1 MINRTVP
8 KVLGASFGLLLLAC
22 AAFAQV
28 QSGNIY
34 GTTKDDKGA
43 LLPGASV
50 TLAGSGAPQSTTSD
64 VQGQFRFIGLS
75 PSTYAIKAEL
85 QGFSTVDY
93 PNVVVNVGRNTTIE
107 LALSAAAEDVI
118 TVTAE
123 SPILDERKI
132 TTGAN
137 LSQIELTKVPSGR
150 DPWSML
156 QTVPGVLVD
165 RINIGGSE
173 SGQQSNFVSPGAMA
187 TQSTFAIDGVAITD
201 LGAQGSS
208 PTYYDFDA
216 FEELNFATGGSD
228 AQTSTPGVTINM
240 VTKRGT
246 NDWRGSG
253 KGTYTSDKFQSN
265 ASSVHGLPA
274 AQPQPQNVTRIDMI
288 RDLGADV
295 GGPIWKEHAWLWA
308 AYDKQQ
314 VNRLV
319 PVNGTVASF
328 SHDKTQLESKNG
340 KLNFQF
346 GAGNSASGTY
356 FNNDKIKLGRNI
368 GNFGAVG
375 TSGDS
380 ASLANQ
386 GHAGDLPSFWKVDD
400 TQVLN
405 SNLFLSGTYNIVN
418 GGFGFVPVGGDVQ
431 PYCDADGTCFHSTV
445 FFNSLR
451 PQKQYRL
458 DGSAF
463 MSTGSLNHEF
473 KFGVGYRKA
482 DVTSLSNFGG
492 SGIITNDAY
501 TQVIDPANPLAGLAT
516 TGIFVASRAAGVGYT
531 GKNKTAFLQDTMTT
545 GSFTFN
551 VGVHYDNQKGQTNVL
566 TIGANP
572 FVSSVL
578 PGLTTVGSENSF
590 TWTNVT
596 PRLGMTYALG
606 AERKTL
612 LRASYSRYADGLG
625 ANAITQTQVGGPLTY
640 AYFYST
646 NSNGQ
651 PFNPNQIGAIVPG
664 TAPPL
669 PSTVSINRVASNLKA
684 PTTDELLLSGEHAL
698 LPEFTVGVNLTYRK
712 LKDPLQREFLVGDG
726 FTPNAATPLCGAGV
740 TGNCQRRATR
750 SDYVPTQVTLRNGH
764 VATVYHLSSAVGF
777 STGNDMFNGNF
788 GQTYKGISLVATKR
802 LSNRWML
809 RGNISYNDWTYDVK
823 SNSFANPTEIVQPAG
838 LQSTGGY
845 SNGDQVLN
853 PLGGSGK
860 GTVFVSSKWA
870 YNINGLYQI
879 APDRPWGFD
888 AAASVYGRQGYPFA
902 DFQSVSTSF
911 GRDSRP
917 VSQSVQATD
926 EPDSHRFDTVNLLD
940 LRFSKDLNFSHFTA
954 NVGIDVFNVF
964 NKSIVLNRTNSVTSS
979 RFDFVTDTTSPR
991 VFRLGVKLGFQ

>member
-1 MINRTVP
+1 MKNRTLP
-8 KVLGASFGLLLLAC
+8 KVLGASFALLMLAC

-28 QSGNIY
+28 QSGSIY

-50 TLAGSGAPQSTTSD
+50 TLTGSGAPQSTTSD

-123 SPILDERKI
+123 SPVLDERKVS
-132 TTGAN
+132 TGAN
-137 LSQIELTKVPSGR
+137 LSQLELSKVPSAR
-150 DPWSML
+150 DPWTML

-173 SGQQSNFVSPGAMA
+173 SGQQSNFVSPGAAA
-187 TQSTFAIDGVAITD
+187 TQSTWAIDGVAITD

-208 PTYYDFDA
+208 PVYYDFDS
-216 FEELNFATGGSD
+216 FEEMNFATGGSD
-228 AQTSTPGVTINM
+228 AQTSTPGVTLNL

-246 NDWRGSG
+246 NDWRGNA
-253 KGTYTSDKFQSN
+253 KGTYTSDKFQSK
-265 ASSVHGLPA
+265 ASSVHDLGPG
-274 AQPQPQNVTRIDMI
+274 QPQPQNVTRIDMV
-288 RDLGADV
+288 RDVGGDV
-295 GGPIWKEHAWLWA
+295 GGPVWKEHAWIWA

-314 VNRLV
+314 INRLT
-319 PVNGTVASF
+319 PITTSATRF
-328 SHDKTQLESKNG
+328 SKDRTQLESKNA

-356 FNNDKIKLGRNI
+356 FNNDKVKLGRNI

-375 TSGDS
+375 TSGD
-380 ASLANQ
+380 AESLANQ
-386 GHAGDLPSFWKVDD
+386 GHAGDVPSFWKVDD
-400 TQVLN
+400 TQVFN
-405 SNLFLSGTYNIVN
+405 SNFFLSGTYNIVN
-418 GGFGFVPVGGDVQ
+418 GGFGFVPVGGDTQ
-431 PYCDADGTCFHSTV
+431 PYCDASGTCFHSTV

-451 PQKQYRL
+451 PQKQYRVE
-458 DGSAF
+458 GSAF
-463 MSTGSLNHEF
+463 MNTGSLNHEF
-473 KFGVGYRKA
+473 KFGAGYRKA
-482 DVTSLSNFGG
+482 DVTSISQFGG
-492 SGIITNDAY
+492 GGIITNDAY
-501 TQVIDPANPLAGLAT
+501 TLVADHSPT
-516 TGIFVASRAAGVGYT
+516 TGIFVATRPSGVGYS
-531 GKNKTAFLQDTMTT
+531 GKNKTAFAQDTMTT
-545 GSFTFN
+545 GAFTFN
-551 VGVHYDNQKGQTNVL
+551 VGVHYDNQQGETAVL
-566 TIGANP
+566 SVPANS
-572 FVSSVL
+572 FVPSVL
-578 PGLTTVGSENSF
+578 PGLTTVGSQNSF

-596 PRLGMTYALG
+596 PRLGITYALG

-625 ANAITQTQVGGPLTY
+625 NSAITQTQVGGPLTY
-640 AYFYST
+640 AYFYTT
-646 NSNGQ
+646 NLTGTN
-651 PFNPNQIGAIVPG
+651 FNANQIGAIVPN

-669 PSTVSINRVASNLKA
+669 PSFASINHVSSNLKA
-684 PTTDELLLSGEHAL
+684 PTTDELLLSAEHAL

-712 LKDPLQREFLVGDG
+712 YKDPLQRELLVGDG
-726 FTPNAATPLCGAGV
+726 FTPTADTPFCGSGA

-750 SDYVPTQVTLRNGH
+750 ADYTPTNVTLANGR
-764 VATVYHLSSAVGF
+764 VVTVYHLSEAVGF
-777 STGNDMFNGNF
+777 STGNDMFNGNW

-809 RGNISYNDWTYDVK
+809 RGNISYNDWKYDIK
-823 SNSFANPTEIVQPAG
+823 SNSYANPTEIVQPAT
-838 LQSTGGY
+838 LQSTGGF

-888 AAASVYGRQGYPFA
+888 AAASLYGRQGYPFA
-902 DFQSVSTSF
+902 DFQSVSTPF
-911 GRDSRP
+911 GITGRP
-917 VSQSVQATD
+917 ISQSVQATA
-926 EPDSHRFDTVNLLD
+926 EPDSHRFDTVNLVD

-954 NVGIDVFNVF
+954 NVGIDVFNLF